1 MTARLQPSTTGRQ
14 HQQQHQQQAGHH
26 KDAATKAAP
35 AIRSDGRRAN
45 KPLMEKRRR
54 ARINQSL
61 AALKTLILDSAR
73 LEQNT
78 KHSKLEKA
86 DILELTVR
94 HLQRQKALGS
104 SSVLS
109 KFRAGFQ
116 ECAREVG
123 RFLESPEVVLAPPE
137 PHASLKQRLLR
148 HLESCVAELDLD
160 LGLAMRAEESS
171 KPDSSSGQAQ
181 APLPGSSCSSS
192 SASAASS
199 TAPAPGAPA
208 ARGDENNNR
217 GQRAHSASGKASP
230 GSLLGSR
237 LLSASQSPE
246 PASPL
251 DATNPLLSVV
261 QQQVIPSRL
270 PDGQLVFLL
279 PSHYVQLAAAA
290 AAAAC
295 RPDSRAASVAPPSP
309 PVAGPGSP
317 EVLTQS
323 SRVDEADDD
332 DDQPVDCSVGTAAA
346 RLSPEPAEAAMDA
359 AGALEAEEGP
369 VWRPW

>member
-1 MTARLQPSTTGRQ
+1 MWKLQKTEADQLTFRSHLARQLISGFSSRKRRGRPLKRQ
-14 HQQQHQQQAGHH
+14 
-26 KDAATKAAP
+26 KE
-35 AIRSDGRRAN
+35 AN

-73 LEQNT
+73 LENT

-192 SASAASS
+192 SASASSAASS

-217 GQRAHSASGKASP
+217 GQRTHGASGKASP

-290 AAAAC
+290 AAARC
-295 RPDSRAASVAPPSP
+295 IFS
-309 PVAGPGSP
+309 
-317 EVLTQS
+317 
-323 SRVDEADDD
+323 VDEADDD

>member
-14 HQQQHQQQAGHH
+14 HQQQHQHQAGHH
-26 KDAATKAAP
+26 KDANTKAAP

-192 SASAASS
+192 SASASSAASS

-217 GQRAHSASGKASP
+217 GQRTHSASGKASP
-230 GSLLGSR
+230 GSLLGGR

-246 PASPL
+246 PTSPL

-261 QQQVIPSRL
+261 QVIPSRL

-290 AAAAC
+290 AAAPITHSSSAT
-295 RPDSRAASVAPPSP
+295 SFVT
-309 PVAGPGSP
+309 GPGSL
-317 EVLTQS
+317 EVLAQS

>member
-1 MTARLQPSTTGRQ
+1 MSETCEWLFTWGRARAATRPRRARALTKGRPAVGWVGRPAGRRGAAGKPRPGARRGRQ
-14 HQQQHQQQAGHH
+14 
-26 KDAATKAAP
+26 P
-35 AIRSDGRRAN
+35 AN

-181 APLPGSSCSSS
+181 
-192 SASAASS
+192 
-199 TAPAPGAPA
+199 PAPGAPA

-217 GQRAHSASGKASP
+217 GQRSHSASGKASP

-251 DATNPLLSVV
+251 DASNPLLSVV
-261 QQQVIPSRL
+261 QVIPSRL

-290 AAAAC
+290 AAAFGVAVASNC
-295 RPDSRAASVAPPSP
+295 IQRPQLFVGYTIT
-309 PVAGPGSP
+309 V
-317 EVLTQS
+317 Q
-323 SRVDEADDD
+323 VDEADDD